1 MRKIARSIRAIW
13 ATIIFLFILPTF
25 SNLETPTNINVTCS
39 ENVCTSSG
47 CYENFRD
54 SKTNKWIVLTSWSK
68 LTNAIAKLV
77 YLQNWKI
84 VVVKEGERPQQEVFT
99 SENIHHVNASS
110 VAELD
115 LSSVFG
121 LILDNESIRR
131 NIGYLYAIKNGAKY
145 IYEGDENFELYGQI
159 SAAFDFE
166 KHVSGLWYYGSELPL
181 PRQRIFH
188 PTEFFA
194 LRTEKPKT
202 EMRKKFTRPEGRLCL
217 CRNRPAPAVQHAVV
231 QAEQSTLWKD
241 HAEINKFAPPITIG
255 AGTYSIWQADHTLF
269 HYKAFFVLV
278 RPLSPKLRIR
288 TIFSLYAQK
297 LLNLVGLNHGFY
309 PVDVIP
315 GTAGYD
321 SFDGKEGGLTWQE
334 ISAIVSL
341 FESWKCSHYHI
352 QKCMIDLAKMLK
364 NDRYLELEHIVL
376 VHSWIQDLKAVGY
389 KFPRMVYASRRLSNP
404 CETRGNGKCRRAN
417 LELMYSVSARYRSPQ
432 IEQEST
438 LTRARAKISACRAL
452 QRWCACSDRQ
462 FNCDAASATRL
473 MEMHRK
479 QPALEAILDTV
490 LVVFHNH
497 PRLKGMGLLQQLYQP
512 YFGITIFCGTWY
524 PQIYDDNGQF
534 PHMIRPFNFIHM
546 SEDEI
551 HKGVFMYNCI
561 STVKDLRL
569 RNVKGYFMTADDT
582 IFHFW
587 QKLQLDEI
595 LYPRWVIFPRKPSAW
610 WGTEF
615 GESSAL
621 RARQLFTQK
630 YKNDYKVQKTW
641 ACYKEGLRANGYTD
655 DPALHVET
663 DNGWTLSDFFFVP
676 QKRLEYLADVADVF
690 YEARLFLELAMNK
703 ILYTVPFRKL
713 HWNNFTY
720 IPPFERHRWL
730 EYYRPDQVMI
740 HPIKISAFAD
750 RNKRNLFF
758 VPQKRLEYLAD
769 VADVFYEA
777 RLFLELAMNKIL
789 YTVPFRKL
797 HWNNFTYIPPFERHR
812 WLEYYRPDQ
821 VMIHPIKISAFADRN
836 KRNLFCKS
844 VVHTFMKALMKCE

>member
-1 MRKIARSIRAIW
+1 MQEEQQSPRKVPSEVIQLSEFQERGPLVLQARMKGRVKHALDDDKSGSLKEVQFYPKYNEIYIIGSDIEQLEGMSQLSMLSGEKSGEQASPQQKGGYPTMATEAKRQAELERVRENERRIAESAVRRRARDEAATASLQGQPTTSEKETRSMKDSSIRSLKPDSPDTLLPERTQLSQRTMPSVREKRKSDQSSSPQKSKRGGTDSPGSPYQSPYQSKRELVAPTLPTGSPYQSKREELDSSRPLGSPYHSLREPPEPPKKEKDDTRSKPPQAIPHGGKTTATIHPVKPTQYRARSKPSNDGRKADALGVRRGSRASPSRN
-13 ATIIFLFILPTF
+13 TVDSKSDNDHGFRY
-25 SNLETPTNINVTCS
+25 SNLVPAVATPRINEKNCKID
-39 ENVCTSSG
+39 TSDLG
-47 CYENFRD
+47 YYYLPAYTAYIQQPRDADKHQRDLFR
-54 SKTNKWIVLTSWSK
+54 KCLYK
-68 LTNAIAKLV
+68 KLV

-194 LRTEKPKT
+194 LRTEKPKI

-321 SFDGKEGGLTWQE
+321 SFDGKEGSLTWRE

-352 QKCMIDLAKMLK
+352 QKCMIDLAKILK

-376 VHSWIQDLKAVGY
+376 VHSWIQDLKAVGKVKTLVWY
-389 KFPRMVYASRRLSNP
+389 
-404 CETRGNGKCRRAN
+404 
-417 LELMYSVSARYRSPQ
+417 VSCLPQ
-432 IEQEST
+432 
-438 LTRARAKISACRAL
+438 
-452 QRWCACSDRQ
+452 
-462 FNCDAASATRL
+462 
-473 MEMHRK
+473 
-479 QPALEAILDTV
+479 AIV
-490 LVVFHNH
+490 
-497 PRLKGMGLLQQLYQP
+497 
-512 YFGITIFCGTWY
+512 
-524 PQIYDDNGQF
+524 
-534 PHMIRPFNFIHM
+534 
-546 SEDEI
+546 
-551 HKGVFMYNCI
+551 
-561 STVKDLRL
+561 
-569 RNVKGYFMTADDT
+569 
-582 IFHFW
+582 
-587 QKLQLDEI
+587 
-595 LYPRWVIFPRKPSAW
+595 
-610 WGTEF
+610 WGEN
-615 GESSAL
+615 A
-621 RARQLFTQK
+621 
-630 YKNDYKVQKTW
+630 Y
-641 ACYKEGLRANGYTD
+641 
-655 DPALHVET
+655 
-663 DNGWTLSDFFFVP
+663 
-676 QKRLEYLADVADVF
+676 
-690 YEARLFLELAMNK
+690 
-703 ILYTVPFRKL
+703 
-713 HWNNFTY
+713 
-720 IPPFERHRWL
+720 
-730 EYYRPDQVMI
+730 I
-740 HPIKISAFAD
+740 HPPLRF
-750 RNKRNLFF
+750 
-758 VPQKRLEYLAD
+758 
-769 VADVFYEA
+769 
-777 RLFLELAMNKIL
+777 
-789 YTVPFRKL
+789 
-797 HWNNFTYIPPFERHR
+797 
-812 WLEYYRPDQ
+812 
-821 VMIHPIKISAFADRN
+821 
-836 KRNLFCKS
+836 
-844 VVHTFMKALMKCE
+844 